1 MLKVSISHNFG
12 NFMPIQKK
20 SLMQVFSWTL
30 TSICLEF
37 DNREYERLEN
47 TRSFLI
53 PHTNLQLHHYEL
65 DALFV
70 CVFLLLLF
78 VCLSLHSI
86 AVACVGWDTCCKF
99 LWKPNLK
106 VLRTKTDEFPSNIR
120 FHNFYC
126 GIKVLQI
133 MGIPHSSNMLQFS
146 STLSV
151 HVHWPKGN
159 FPMHKIVI

>member
-1 MLKVSISHNFG
+1 MIIYFCYLLSIS
-12 NFMPIQKK
+12 
-20 SLMQVFSWTL
+20 
-30 TSICLEF
+30 
-37 DNREYERLEN
+37 Y
-47 TRSFLI
+47 
-53 PHTNLQLHHYEL
+53 
-65 DALFV
+65 
-70 CVFLLLLF
+70 LF
-78 VCLSLHSI
+78 VCLFMFVCPNTLLQLHVLDGTRICQFFILHIMYICLFVFVCPYTI
-86 AVACVGWDTCCKF
+86 AVACIRWDTCCKF

-151 HVHWPKGN
+151 LTDQK
-159 FPMHKIVI
+159 VISQCTYLPFKNKRRPWVGRPQLIKASSQQTN